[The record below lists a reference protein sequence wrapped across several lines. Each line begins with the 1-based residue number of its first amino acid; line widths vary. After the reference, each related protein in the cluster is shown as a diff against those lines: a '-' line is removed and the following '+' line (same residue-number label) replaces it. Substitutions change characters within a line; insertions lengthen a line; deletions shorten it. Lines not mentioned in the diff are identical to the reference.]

1 MDLQVKKKQKNQGPT
16 IFSLH
21 FLLFELRID
30 LEFERGT
37 TSSTTVVNDRT
48 KMEEFVWFL
57 GYLADM
63 NLDPMG

>member
-37 TSSTTVVNDRT
+37 TSSTNGGEGSHKNGRICVVFRIP
-48 KMEEFVWFL
+48 
-57 GYLADM
+57 G
-63 NLDPMG
+63 

>member
-37 TSSTTVVNDRT
+37 TSSTNGG
-48 KMEEFVWFL
+48 E
-57 GYLADM
+57 
-63 NLDPMG
+63 